1 MIYLIYIL
9 LVPVSLVLSLIALIT
24 APIMPLFA
32 TQQDGWLD
40 NHSIWGIGPRL
51 PKWLN
56 WFMTPDN
63 SLDGDATFER
73 INGRSYWAKVKWL
86 WRNPAYSFALRYL
99 TATVF
104 VPFPIYDTSVLG
116 DKTIRDNDNAKAGWC
131 FVRANGLFQFRYIKR
146 INASDRCFLVNLG
159 WNIMG
164 LVDDNVSPKPA
175 TWQATFVFS
184 PRISGFR

>member
-1 MIYLIYIL
+1 MIYLIYIV
-9 LVPVSLVLSLIALIT
+9 LVIVSLPINLIALIF
-24 APIMPLFA
+24 APIMPIFA

-63 SLDGDATFER
+63 SLDGDATFEQ
-73 INGRSYWAKVKWL
+73 INGRSYWSKVKWL

-99 TATVF
+99 NAPYYTKV
-104 VPFPIYDTSVLG
+104 SG
-116 DKTIRDNDNAKAGWC
+116 DKTIKDNDNAKEGWC
-131 FVRANGLFQFRYIKR
+131 FVQANGLFQLRYVKR
-146 INASDRCFLVNLG
+146 IFSTNRCWYINLG
-159 WNIMG
+159 WNVLGI
-164 LVDDNVSPKPA
+164 VDDNLPIKPDS
-175 TWQATFVFS
+175 WQATFVFS